1 VFTGALAVCLAAPVW
16 AQGSVAKT
24 PSAGPPPSSSG
35 IFPLAQVKRGM
46 MATAWTVFE
55 GTKPES
61 MQVEILGV
69 LKGARGPKHDM
80 ILARLRGE
88 KPEYTGVVAGMSGSP
103 VYIDGKLLG
112 ALSYRIG
119 QFSKEPIAGIT
130 PIAQMLE
137 VRDAGDKDLADGKIE
152 QASLIAP
159 KVWAAGGVS
168 GAEAPENFTA
178 IETPLT
184 MSGFGPEAIR
194 LWKERM
200 AGTGLDAVAAGGQG
214 GSSDADFGPVE
225 PGSAVSLQLMR
236 GDMEM
241 AATCTVT
248 YLDAKH
254 LLACGHP
261 VMQNG
266 AISLPMT
273 ATEVVATLASP
284 LNAFKIVNTG
294 REIGAFT
301 EDRDAAIGGVLG
313 LKARMIPVSVETTG
327 AGMTAET
334 DHVEVLD
341 HPALTGSA
349 VLVSVYQILMQS
361 NRGGAETSYHVTGEI
376 ALKGM
381 EPVPVNAW
389 GVPSEQM
396 ASPLM
401 AALMVGDAFNRLYA
415 NAARQ
420 TPIEGVRLKV
430 EAVPADMRETLES
443 VRLISSSIV
452 HPGDRVEVEATV
464 RPWQQPVRNVRL
476 SFQVPVSTAPGTVRL
491 LVSGA
496 STVDRTLDAARLP
509 GSGMD
514 LAGAVARLR
523 DQHAADQVYV
533 SVLIPEAQASID
545 GRTLAGLPLSVANTM
560 EQERGGVD
568 AALHG
573 ESLVVAAQA
582 SAGGVLTGQ
591 QLLSVRVEA
600 GGGLE

>member
-1 VFTGALAVCLAAPVW
+1 
-16 AQGSVAKT
+16 
-24 PSAGPPPSSSG
+24 
-35 IFPLAQVKRGM
+35 M

-55 GTKPES
+55 GTKPEP

-69 LKGARGPKHDM
+69 LRGARGPKHDL

-103 VYIDGKLLG
+103 VYIDGKLVG

-137 VRDAGDKDLADGKIE
+137 VRDAGDRDLANGRIE
-152 QASLIAP
+152 QAALSGEP
-159 KVWAAGGVS
+159 KLTGSVATTNGVM
-168 GAEAPENFTA
+168 GAETAENFTA

-194 LWKERM
+194 LWKEKM
-200 AGTGLDAVAAGGQG
+200 AGTGLDAVSAGGAG
-214 GSSDADFGPVE
+214 GSSGADFGPVE
-225 PGSAVSLQLMR
+225 PGSAVSLELMR
-236 GDMEM
+236 GDLEM

-248 YLDAKH
+248 YLDAKR

-266 AISLPMT
+266 AVSLPMT

-294 REIGAFT
+294 QEIGAFT

-313 LKARMIPVSVETTG
+313 LKARMIPVSLETTG
-327 AGMTAET
+327 SGMAPVTE
-334 DHVEVLD
+334 HVEVLD

-349 VLVSVYQILMQS
+349 VLVSVYQMLMQS
-361 NRGGAETSYHVTGEI
+361 NRGGALTSYHVTGEI
-376 ALKGM
+376 RLKGM
-381 EPVPVNAW
+381 EPVPVDAW
-389 GVPSEQM
+389 GVPGETM

-401 AALMVGDAFNRLYA
+401 AALQVGEAFNRLYA
-415 NAARQ
+415 NVARQ
-420 TPIEGVRLKV
+420 TPV
-430 EAVPADMRETLES
+430 ESVQLRVDAAPDDMRMALES

-452 HPGDRVEVEATV
+452 HAGDRVEVEATV
-464 RPWQQPVRNVRL
+464 RAWQQSAHNVRL
-476 SFQVPVSTAPGTVRL
+476 SFHVPAGAAPGVLRL

-496 STVDRTLDAARLP
+496 STVDRTLDLARPPGAA
-509 GSGMD
+509 MD
-514 LAGAVARLR
+514 LAGAAARLR
-523 DQHAADQVYV
+523 NQHAADQLYL
-533 SVLIPEAQASID
+533 SVLEPVAQASVD
-545 GRTLAGLPLSVANTM
+545 GRTLESLPLSVANTM

-582 SAGGVLTGQ
+582 AAGGVLAGQ

>member
-1 VFTGALAVCLAAPVW
+1 
-16 AQGSVAKT
+16 
-24 PSAGPPPSSSG
+24 
-35 IFPLAQVKRGM
+35 M

-55 GTKPES
+55 GTRPEP

-69 LKGARGPKHDM
+69 LHGARGPKHDL

-137 VRDAGDKDLADGKIE
+137 VRDQGDKDLAEDQIE
-152 QASLIAP
+152 QASLSTPVAS
-159 KVWAAGGVS
+159 AGGV
-168 GAEAPENFTA
+168 AVAVPAENFTA

-184 MSGFGPEAIR
+184 MSGFGPEAIG
-194 LWKERM
+194 LWKEKM
-200 AGTGLDAVAAGGQG
+200 AGTGLDAIAAGGQAG
-214 GSSDADFGPVE
+214 NTDVDFGPVE
-225 PGSAVSLQLMR
+225 PGSAVSLQLIR

-266 AISLPMT
+266 AVSLPMT
-273 ATEVVATLASP
+273 STEVLATLASP

-301 EDRDAAIGGVLG
+301 EDRDAAIGGMLG
-313 LKARMIPVSVETTG
+313 LKARMIPVTVEISGSGVAT
-327 AGMTAET
+327 T

-349 VLVSVYQILMQS
+349 VLVSVYQMLMQS

-376 ALKGM
+376 ALRGM
-381 EPVPVNAW
+381 AGVPVDAW
-389 GVPSEQM
+389 GVPGEQM

-401 AALMVGDAFNRLYA
+401 TALMVGDAFNRLYA
-415 NAARQ
+415 NASRQ
-420 TPIEGVRLKV
+420 TPIESVRLKV
-430 EAVPADMRETLES
+430 EAVSEDRRATLES
-443 VRLISSSIV
+443 ARLISSSIV

-464 RPWQQPVRNVRL
+464 RPWQRSVRNVRL
-476 SFQVPVSTAPGTVRL
+476 SFQVPASAAPGALRL

-496 STVDRTLDAARLP
+496 STLDRTLDAARPP
-509 GSGMD
+509 GAGMD
-514 LAGAVARLR
+514 LAGAAARLR

-533 SVLIPEAQASID
+533 SLLAPEAQASVD
-545 GRTLAGLPLSVANTM
+545 GRTLAGLPLSMANTM
-560 EQERGGVD
+560 EQERSGVD

-582 SAGGVLTGQ
+582 AAGGVLAGQ
-591 QLLSVRVEA
+591 QLLNVRVEA